1 MTYCEAET
9 LLRAYKEGGAQAPT
23 SGEDTA
29 VPQPRS
35 CDAQRGSRQVDAE
48 AAYALYEANLPL
60 IRKIAIRYA
69 RIDCAVGLDDLMQ
82 EGYLATLEAAQ
93 AYADTDKSWPQTLVW
108 ALKRRYGQLFP
119 RRRQRMVSLERAPAG
134 ALARPDA
141 ALTRTE
147 NREELHSLAAA
158 CGGDTIAQVILAHDL
173 DGESLKS
180 VAERLDLNYTTMCQQ
195 RRLALKRMRRGSVG

>member
-1 MTYCEAET
+1 MTYCEAEM
-9 LLRAYKEGGAQAPT
+9 LLRAHREGGAQAPT
-23 SGEDTA
+23 SGEDIY
-29 VPQPRS
+29 PQPRS

-69 RIDCAVGLDDLMQ
+69 RIDYAVGLDDLMQ

-108 ALKRRYGQLFP
+108 ALKRRYARLFP
-119 RRRQRMVSLERAPAG
+119 RRRQRLISLERAPSG

-147 NREELHSLAAA
+147 DREDVYTLAAA
-158 CGGDTIAQVILAHDL
+158 CGGEVIAQVILAHDL
-173 DGESLKS
+173 DGESLRS
-180 VAERLDLNYTTMCQQ
+180 IAARLDLNYTTMCQR

>member
-1 MTYCEAET
+1 
-9 LLRAYKEGGAQAPT
+9 
-23 SGEDTA
+23 
-29 VPQPRS
+29 
-35 CDAQRGSRQVDAE
+35 
-48 AAYALYEANLPL
+48 
-60 IRKIAIRYA
+60 
-69 RIDCAVGLDDLMQ
+69 
-82 EGYLATLEAAQ
+82 
-93 AYADTDKSWPQTLVW
+93 
-108 ALKRRYGQLFP
+108 
-119 RRRQRMVSLERAPAG
+119 MVSLEHAPAG

-195 RRLALKRMRRGSVG
+195 HRLALKRMRRGEAEKWEK